1 MTQGG
6 RQDDNLSDVWERLE
20 HEFQQRPAPPTPGG
34 PYRAPEEP
42 AGRPEPPRSA
52 PRRMSFS
59 LVQTR
64 PRAVYVLLAANVVM
78 YGVTW
83 FIAQRVGTAV
93 IDGQQI
99 DGFTYALLVLGAK
112 FNPLI
117 DAGQW
122 WRLLT
127 PMVLHGSMLHL
138 LFNTYAL
145 YVLGPQV
152 ESTFGTAR
160 FLAVYLVSGLAGSV
174 ASYVWNADAL
184 SVGAS
189 GAIFGLFGAL
199 GAFAYSSRSLIGWE
213 ASRMQLYQMAT
224 LVAINLVFGLHYA
237 QYRQFGAHR
246 RPGRRWVRRYGLSS
260 ALCNRPLQYAAV
272 AGASRQSAAGVGRYG
287 RAAAGDRSLVYV
299 CDGCGVK
306 LCSTQP
312 RPNRTTRCWRWWWHC
327 RSSGW

>member
-224 LVAINLVFGLHYA
+224 LVAINLVFGLVTPSIDNSAHIGGLVAGGFAGMALAPRYA
-237 QYRQFGAHR
+237 IDRFSM
-246 RPGRRWVRRYGLSS
+246 PPSLVRRDNPLLAWGAMVGL
-260 ALCNRPLQYAAV
+260 LLV
-272 AGASRQSAAGVGRYG
+272 IGAWFMFAMAAG
-287 RAAAGDRSLVYV
+287 
-299 CDGCGVK
+299 
-306 LCSTQP
+306 
-312 RPNRTTRCWRWWWHC
+312 
-327 RSSGW
+327 